1 MKMETFGVVRIIIVG
16 MIGVTLGAGVVG
28 YYADRA
34 IRSLRAQLRYLQRLA
49 DNNMRVN
56 GRI

>member
-1 MKMETFGVVRIIIVG
+1 METFGVVRIIIVG